1 MIVKL
6 CGQFDQVQNH
16 LGDAPLDESL
26 RVSQKGITDE
36 RRPTFSVDNA
46 IPRLH
51 LHRME
56 MGEGREADWAK
67 HSPLSPS

>member
-6 CGQFDQVQNH
+6 RGQFDRVQNH
-16 LGDAPLDESL
+16 LGDAPLDESF

-46 IPRLH
+46 IPRAASPQNGNGG
-51 LHRME
+51 
-56 MGEGREADWAK
+56 GER
-67 HSPLSPS
+67 S